1 MAFSMVFVLGG
12 ILVLGIV
19 IGVVIAV
26 IKNHTD

>member
-19 IGVVIAV
+19 IGVAIAV